1 MTDFRALPHLAFF
14 LPPVAQSKIENQRSK
29 IAPAVPAATGLGYIT
44 STLAAPV
51 TPAEAALRPLSFA
64 DFVGQPKT
72 VERLQ
77 VMVGAARRR
86 GEALN
91 HILLSGPPGLG
102 KTTLAFILGQEM
114 GRNVRVTSGPVIEKA
129 GDLAG
134 LLTNL
139 EEGDLLFIDE
149 IHRIPKTVEE
159 YLYSAMEDFRLD
171 IMIDQG
177 PNARSVRLT
186 IPRFTLVGAT
196 TRSGLLT
203 APLRS
208 RFTLQTRLDYYDH
221 ATLEMIVRRSCG
233 LLKVEIDVGGAQ
245 EIAKRCRGTPRIA
258 NNLIN
263 FVRDYALERA
273 QGNITQPVA
282 SRALELLEIDAAG
295 LDEMDKRMLRV
306 MADNYRGGPVGM
318 NTIAVAVGEE
328 AETLEEVHEPFLIQ
342 EGYLQRTP
350 QGRVLTVKGYHAIGL
365 KAAAGEQGSLL

>member
-1 MTDFRALPHLAFF
+1 M
-14 LPPVAQSKIENQRSK
+14 PP
-29 IAPAVPAATGLGYIT
+29 PAAATGLGYIT

-51 TPAEAALRPLSFA
+51 SPAEAALRPLSFG
-64 DFVGQPKT
+64 DFTGQPKT

-86 GEALN
+86 GEPLN
-91 HILLSGPPGLG
+91 HILISGPPGLG
-102 KTTLAFILGQEM
+102 KTTLAFILGHEL

-139 EEGDLLFIDE
+139 EEGDILFIDE

-186 IPRFTLVGAT
+186 LPRFTLVGAT

-208 RFTLQTRLDYYDH
+208 RFTLQTRLEYYDH
-221 ATLEMIVRRSCG
+221 ATLGQIVRRSCG
-233 LLKVEIDVGGAQ
+233 LLKVTIDEGGAG
-245 EIAKRCRGTPRIA
+245 EIARRCRGTPRIA

-273 QGNITQPVA
+273 KGEVTQPVA
-282 SRALELLEIDAAG
+282 ARALELLEIDAAG

-306 MADNYRGGPVGM
+306 MAENYRGGPVGM
-318 NTIAVAVGEE
+318 STIAVAVAEE

-350 QGRVLTVKGYHAIGL
+350 QGRVLTPKGYAAIGL
-365 KAAAGEQGSLL
+365 RAAVGEGQGSLL

>member
-1 MTDFRALPHLAFF
+1 MS
-14 LPPVAQSKIENQRSK
+14 QSKIENQKSK
-29 IAPAVPAATGLGYIT
+29 MSPASPATGLGFI
-44 STLAAPV
+44 STALSAPLS
-51 TPAEAALRPLSFA
+51 PAEAALRPLSFS
-64 DFVGQPKT
+64 DFTGQLKT

-77 VMVGAARRR
+77 VMVGAAKKR

-91 HILLSGPPGLG
+91 HILFSGPPGLG
-102 KTTLAFILGQEM
+102 KTTLAFILGHEL
-114 GRNVRVTSGPVIEKA
+114 GKSVRVTSGPVIEKA

-134 LLTNL
+134 LLTSL
-139 EEGDLLFIDE
+139 EEGDILFIDE

-177 PNARSVRLT
+177 PNARSVRLS
-186 IPRFTLVGAT
+186 IPRFTLIGAT

-221 ATLEMIVRRSCG
+221 PTLEGIVRRSCG
-233 LLKVEIDVGGAQ
+233 LLKVKIDDDGAK
-245 EIAKRCRGTPRIA
+245 EIATRARGTPRVA

-263 FVRDYALERA
+263 FVRDFAQERA
-273 QGNITQPVA
+273 KGIITQPVA
-282 SRALELLEIDAAG
+282 AAALELLEIDAAG

-306 MADNYRGGPVGM
+306 MAENYGGKPVGM
-318 NTIAVAVGEE
+318 STIAVAVGEE

-350 QGRVLTVKGYHAIGL
+350 QGRLLTAKGYAAVGL
-365 KAAAGEQGSLL
+365 KPLGGDQGSLL

>member
-1 MTDFRALPHLAFF
+1 MT
-14 LPPVAQSKIENQRSK
+14 SISSNESNK
-29 IAPAVPAATGLGYIT
+29 GLGFIT
-44 STLAAPV
+44 SALSAPV

-64 DFVGQPKT
+64 DFTGQGKT
-72 VERLQ
+72 IERLQ
-77 VMVGAARRR
+77 VMVGAARKR
-86 GEALN
+86 GTPLN

-102 KTTLAFILGQEM
+102 KTTLAFILGNEM

-149 IHRIPKTVEE
+149 IHRIPKAVEE

-186 IPRFTLVGAT
+186 IPTFTLVGAT

-208 RFTLQTRLDYYDH
+208 RFTLQTRLDYYDVDMLV
-221 ATLEMIVRRSCG
+221 TIVNRSCG
-233 LLKVEIDVGGAQ
+233 LLNISIDAGGAL
-245 EIAKRCRGTPRIA
+245 EIAARARGTPRVA
-258 NNLIN
+258 NNLVN
-263 FVRDYALERA
+263 FVRDYAQERA
-273 QGNITQPVA
+273 NGKVTRAVA
-282 SRALELLEIDAAG
+282 SAALELLEIDNAG
-295 LDEMDKRMLRV
+295 LDEMDKRVLRTI
-306 MADNYRGGPVGM
+306 AENYRGGPVGM

-328 AETLEEVHEPFLIQ
+328 ADTLEEVHEPFLIQ
-342 EGYLQRTP
+342 GGYIQRTP
-350 QGRVLTVKGYHAIGL
+350 QGRMITAKGYAAIGFTPPPT
-365 KAAAGEQGSLL
+365 AAELPL

>member
-1 MTDFRALPHLAFF
+1 MCGASRTTFPNRA
-14 LPPVAQSKIENQRSK
+14 RR
-29 IAPAVPAATGLGYIT
+29 LGYLAT
-44 STLAAPV
+44 TLATPV
-51 TPAEAALRPLSFA
+51 NSAEAALRPLSFS
-64 DFVGQPKT
+64 DFTGQAKT

-77 VMVGAARRR
+77 VMVGAAKKR

-102 KTTLAFILGQEM
+102 KTTLAFILGNEL
-114 GRNVRVTSGPVIEKA
+114 GKAVRVTSGPVIEKA

-139 EEGDLLFIDE
+139 EEGDILFIDE

-177 PNARSVRLT
+177 PNARSVRLS

-221 ATLEMIVRRSCG
+221 ATLENIVQRSCS
-233 LLKVEIDVGGAQ
+233 LLKVELDQGGAA
-245 EIAKRCRGTPRIA
+245 EIATRARGTPRVA

-263 FVRDYALERA
+263 FCRDYAQQRA
-273 QGNITQPVA
+273 NGKITQRVA
-282 SRALELLEIDAAG
+282 AAALELLEIDAAG

-306 MADNYRGGPVGM
+306 MAENYAGRPVGM
-318 NTIAVAVGEE
+318 TTIAVAVGEE

-350 QGRVLTVKGYHAIGL
+350 QGRVLTPKGYAAVGL
-365 KAAAGEQGSLL
+365 KAALGGGQGALL

>member
-1 MTDFRALPHLAFF
+1 VTQPAARSS
-14 LPPVAQSKIENQRSK
+14 PPAK
-29 IAPAVPAATGLGYIT
+29 PAATGATGLGFIT
-44 STLAAPV
+44 SALAAPV
-51 TPAEAALRPLSFA
+51 SPAEAALRPLSFS
-64 DFVGQPKT
+64 DFTGQPKT

-77 VMVGAARRR
+77 VMVGAAKRR
-86 GEALN
+86 GDPLN

-102 KTTLAFILGQEM
+102 KTTLAFILGNEL
-114 GRNVRVTSGPVIEKA
+114 GKSVRVTSGPVIEKA

-139 EEGDLLFIDE
+139 EEGDILFIDE

-208 RFTLQTRLDYYDH
+208 RFTLQTRLDYYER
-221 ATLEMIVRRSCG
+221 ATLETIVLRSCA
-233 LLKVEIDVGGAQ
+233 LLKVAIDAGGAQ
-245 EIAKRCRGTPRIA
+245 EIATRSRGTPRVA

-263 FVRDYALERA
+263 FVRDFAQERA
-273 QGNITQPVA
+273 RGHITQPVA
-282 SRALELLEIDAAG
+282 AAALELLEIDAAG

-306 MADNYRGGPVGM
+306 MAENYRGGPVGM
-318 NTIAVAVGEE
+318 STIAVAVGEE
-328 AETLEEVHEPFLIQ
+328 SETLEEVHEPFLIQ

-350 QGRVLTVKGYHAIGL
+350 QGRMLTAKGYAAVGL
-365 KAAAGEQGSLL
+365 KAATTDQGSLL

>member
-1 MTDFRALPHLAFF
+1 
-14 LPPVAQSKIENQRSK
+14 VSQSKIENQKSK
-29 IAPAVPAATGLGYIT
+29 LAASPAGATGLGYIT
-44 STLAAPV
+44 GALSSPV
-51 TPAEAALRPLSFA
+51 SNAEAALRPLSFS
-64 DFVGQPKT
+64 DFAGQPKT

-102 KTTLAFILGQEM
+102 KTTLAFILGQEL

-139 EEGDLLFIDE
+139 EEGDILFIDE

-177 PNARSVRLT
+177 PNARSVRLS
-186 IPRFTLVGAT
+186 IPKFTLVGAT

-208 RFTLQTRLDYYDH
+208 RFTLNTRLDYYDR
-221 ATLEMIVRRSCG
+221 ATLEGIIKRSCA
-233 LLKVEIDVGGAQ
+233 LLKVDIDAGGAA
-245 EIAKRCRGTPRIA
+245 EVAARARGTPRIA
-258 NNLIN
+258 NNLVN
-263 FVRDYALERA
+263 FVRDYASEKA
-273 QGNITQPVA
+273 QGKITRPVA
-282 SRALELLEIDAAG
+282 AAALELLEIDAAG
-295 LDEMDKRMLRV
+295 LDEMDKRMLRLI
-306 MADNYRGGPVGM
+306 AEHHRGGPVGLG
-318 NTIAVAVGEE
+318 TIAIAVGEE
-328 AETLEEVHEPFLIQ
+328 ADTLEEVHEPFLIQ
-342 EGYLQRTP
+342 EGYLARTA
-350 QGRVLTVKGYHAIGL
+350 QGRILTPKGYHAIGL
-365 KAAAGEQGSLL
+365 KASAGGGDQQSLL

>member
-1 MTDFRALPHLAFF
+1 MSD
-14 LPPVAQSKIENQRSK
+14 SNK
-29 IAPAVPAATGLGYIT
+29 GLGFI
-44 STLAAPV
+44 SSALSSPV
-51 TPAEAALRPLSFA
+51 SPAEAALRPLSFS
-64 DFVGQPKT
+64 DFTGQLKT

-77 VMVGAARRR
+77 VMVGAAKKR

-102 KTTLAFILGQEM
+102 KTTLAFILGHEL
-114 GRNVRVTSGPVIEKA
+114 GKSVRVTSGPVIEKA

-134 LLTNL
+134 LLTSL
-139 EEGDLLFIDE
+139 EEGDILFIDE

-177 PNARSVRLT
+177 PNARSVRLS
-186 IPRFTLVGAT
+186 IPRFTLIGAT

-221 ATLEMIVRRSCG
+221 ATLEGIVRRSCG
-233 LLKVEIDVGGAQ
+233 LLQVAIDDGGAK
-245 EIAKRCRGTPRIA
+245 EIAKRARGTPRIA

-263 FVRDYALERA
+263 FIRDYAQERA
-273 QGNITQPVA
+273 TGKITRPVA
-282 SRALELLEIDAAG
+282 AAALELLEIDAAG

-306 MADNYRGGPVGM
+306 MAENYGGKPVGM
-318 NTIAVAVGEE
+318 STIAVAVGEE

-350 QGRVLTVKGYHAIGL
+350 QGRLLTAKGYAAVGL
-365 KAAAGEQGSLL
+365 KPLGGDQQSLL